1 MVRKLLAGVV
11 LLALPVL
18 LAAQAPAQPRGI
30 ATQVQGDVASP
41 AEEVDG
47 QSNQHGADEVNG
59 QNHEG
64 QHEGDQVEQEGVNE
78 PDGLNKEVDE
88 PGDHASQTG
97 NNEGDEATPAAP
109 AAAGQN
115 HQVGHHKP

>member
-1 MVRKLLAGVV
+1 MVRKLLAGIV

-30 ATQVQGDVASP
+30 ATQVQGDVAGP
-41 AEEVDG
+41 AEEADG
-47 QSNQHGADEVNG
+47 QNNQDEVNG

-64 QHEGDQVEQEGVNE
+64 QHEGDQVEQEGANE
-78 PDGLNKEVDE
+78 PDGLNNEVDE
-88 PGDHASQTG
+88 PGEQASQSG
-97 NNEGDEATPAAP
+97 HEDDDATPAAP

-115 HQVGHHKP
+115 HQVGRHKP